1 MKSVGLKEVFN
12 YKDSDKWISE
22 ELSGTLLMASTTF
35 VSFEKQFIKVSINS
49 SHSIT
54 ICLFQ
59 IFKLKQ

>member
-35 VSFEKQFIKVSINS
+35 VSFENQFIKVSINS
-49 SHSIT
+49 SH
-54 ICLFQ
+54 
-59 IFKLKQ
+59 